1 MSELKK
7 LKSDPLVVYAKDGV
21 VRCLTIRQSIDMK
34 PLIADQW
41 QQTAIIDP
49 AEWIEGLVN
58 NGISQETIMKLKGGP
73 Q

>member
-34 PLIADQW
+34 PLIEGQW
-41 QQTAIIDP
+41 QQTATIDP

-58 NGISQETIMKLKGGP
+58 NGISQETIMKLRGGP